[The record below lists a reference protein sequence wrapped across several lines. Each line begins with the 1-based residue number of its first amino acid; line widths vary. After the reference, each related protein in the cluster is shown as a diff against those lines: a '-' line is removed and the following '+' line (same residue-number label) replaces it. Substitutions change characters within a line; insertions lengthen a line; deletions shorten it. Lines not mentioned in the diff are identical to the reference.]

1 MIRSTEAMKVKVY
14 EKFSRSKVPT
24 LLLQPYP
31 STPSKGDEAVMGYH
45 PGHTVTPGV
54 EVDFSVDAAR
64 GGDNA
69 NWTDVKNCL

>member
-1 MIRSTEAMKVKVY
+1 M
-14 EKFSRSKVPT
+14 PT
-24 LLLQPYP
+24 LSLQPYP

-54 EVDFSVDAAR
+54 EVDFSVDSSR

-69 NWTDVKNCL
+69 NWTGVNFRLYNTSKEFAISSQEQQRE